1 MTQTPQDTP
10 AGAKGSKVESNVVDL
25 ATVPARLKRFDRLMG
40 IDLGTKTIGLALS
53 DVERSLASPL
63 ETIARRK
70 FTLDVEAMLKLAA
83 KYEVAVFVIGLPL
96 KFSVSREEGI
106 AVGTSDPLNS
116 LLGQKRIEL
125 AAGATIA
132 IENEDRAIV
141 SPGLLQLGADS
152 GDNLRR
158 CIVPFRGQTLE
169 IEGRPAVPLDEVDD
183 LARQGSTSQEQHLP
197 PARFE
202 FKFIR
207 W

>member
-96 KFSVSREEGI
+96 NMDGTEGPRSQATRAFVR
-106 AVGTSDPLNS
+106 AV
-116 LLGQKRIEL
+116 
-125 AAGATIA
+125 AAKTQIPFVYWDERMSTA
-132 IENEDRAIV
+132 
-141 SPGLLQLGADS
+141 ADS
-152 GDNLRR
+152 TGQRAASAAMANLADGVQALVKHMRSEQQMIR
-158 CIVPFRGQTLE
+158 DWVEQQAGQNRDIKKALE
-169 IEGRPAVPLDEVDD
+169 R
-183 LARQGSTSQEQHLP
+183 LAQE
-197 PARFE
+197 RE
-202 FKFIR
+202 KS
-207 W
+207 